1 MLFDLEN
8 PKHIGVFAICMILLT
23 LGILLTLSIAMH
35 NLVNG
40 QEESEGAITAAIQ
53 ESHETNNNNSTITD
67 YNDPNIPTIIHDND
81 TDP

>member
-35 NLVNG
+35 NLVKG
-40 QEESEGAITAAIQ
+40 ELTVHHTKKAIL
-53 ESHETNNNNSTITD
+53 D
-67 YNDPNIPTIIHDND
+67 YNDPNIPTLIHDND